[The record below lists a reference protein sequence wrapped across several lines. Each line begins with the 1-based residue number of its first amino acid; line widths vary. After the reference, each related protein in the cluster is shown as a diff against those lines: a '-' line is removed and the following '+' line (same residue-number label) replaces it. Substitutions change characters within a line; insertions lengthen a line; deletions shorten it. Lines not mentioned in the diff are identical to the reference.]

1 MRGKNKGFSLLEL
14 LIALLVFSIGLLGLA
29 GLLVISVKTN
39 QSAYLRSQ
47 ASFLAQGM
55 ADRMRNNIIGVWGN
69 NYNSA
74 IPGGTNAACP
84 CNVGQLAQRD
94 LFMWSQELANFLPN
108 ATGNIACGRSSGVN
122 VPQPVRRPPYDGFC
136 TITLSWSESSL
147 DRNETVTTGT
157 AAQTQTFVWAFQ
169 P

>member
-14 LIALLVFSIGLLGLA
+14 LIALLVFSMGLLGLA
-29 GLLVISVKTN
+29 GLLVVSVKTN

-55 ADRMRNNIIGVWGN
+55 ADRMRNNIIGVWAN

-74 IPGGTNAACP
+74 IPGGSTQTCP
-84 CNVGQLAQRD
+84 CNVPQLAQRD

-108 ATGNIACGRSSGVN
+108 AVGNINCARSSGVS
-122 VPQPVRRPPYDGFC
+122 VPQTERRPPYDGVC
-136 TITLSWSESSL
+136 TITLSWSESSV
-147 DRNETVTTGT
+147 DRDQSATAGT
-157 AAQTQTFVWAFQ
+157 AAQVQTFVWAFQ